1 MFVHLI
7 AHCACHSCLVLSPA
21 LNEYNSFWETKK
33 AAIIDMHGS
42 NTNLRVPNL
51 YTKIVC
57 ILPAHG
63 TLSHSKLHGWYLD
76 V

>member
-1 MFVHLI
+1 MGTTAFEKLKG
-7 AHCACHSCLVLSPA
+7 C
-21 LNEYNSFWETKK
+21 YNG
-33 AAIIDMHGS
+33 HGS
-42 NTNLRVPNL
+42 NTNVRVPNL